1 MSTENPSPV
10 SAENPSPTAEQTTW
24 GVGPWIGEWPE
35 DAGTPDA
42 PNPDSLLD
50 PELLANG
57 DTRNVLDHFRYWKMD
72 AIIASLDQRR
82 HKYHVAI
89 ENWQHD
95 LNIGSIVRTA
105 NAFLAAEVHI
115 IGNRRWNRRGAMVTD
130 RYQHVR
136 HHATVE
142 EFVEWAKTA
151 GVGGSAMPIIAIDN
165 VPGCQQIETYKL
177 PEECVL
183 LFGQEGPGLSEAA
196 IEAAEVVLEITQFGS
211 TRSINASAAA
221 AITMHSW
228 VMQHVDFR

>member
-1 MSTENPSPV
+1 VTNENTPEPSH
-10 SAENPSPTAEQTTW
+10 EQTTW
-24 GVGPWIGEWPE
+24 GVGPWVGELPQDDVYDE
-35 DAGTPDA
+35 
-42 PNPDSLLD
+42 
-50 PELLANG
+50 ELLRDG
-57 DTRNVLDHFRYWKMD
+57 DTRNVLDKYRYWKME
-72 AIIASLDQRR
+72 AIVADLDIRR
-82 HKYHVAI
+82 HKFHVAI

-115 IGNRRWNRRGAMVTD
+115 VGHKRWNRRGAMVTD

-136 HHATVE
+136 HHPTVE
-142 EFVEWAKTA
+142 EFVAWAKA
-151 GVGGSAMPIIAIDN
+151 EKLPIIAIDN
-165 VPGCQQIETYKL
+165 VPGCKQIETYDL

-196 IEAAEVVLEITQFGS
+196 IESAKVVLEITQFGS

-228 VMQHVDFR
+228 VMQHVFKK

>member
-1 MSTENPSPV
+1 LINEDNPSP
-10 SAENPSPTAEQTTW
+10 ELTTW
-24 GVGPWIGEWPE
+24 GVGPWQGEWPE
-35 DAGTPDA
+35 DAGTSA
-42 PNPDSLLD
+42 EPNPESILD
-50 PELLANG
+50 PELLTNG
-57 DTRNVLDHFRYWKMD
+57 DTRNVLDKFRYWKME
-72 AIIASLDQRR
+72 AIIAELDRRR

-105 NAFLAAEVHI
+105 NAFLAEEVHI

-130 RYQHVR
+130 RYQHVS
-136 HHATVE
+136 HHPTVE
-142 EFVEWAKTA
+142 EFVAWAKERNL
-151 GVGGSAMPIIAIDN
+151 PIIAIDN
-165 VPGCQQIETYKL
+165 VPGCKKIEEYAL

-221 AITMHSW
+221 AITMHQW
-228 VMQHVDFR
+228 IIQHVFNKR

>member
-1 MSTENPSPV
+1 MSTNSQTPEPSH
-10 SAENPSPTAEQTTW
+10 EQTTW
-24 GVGPWIGEWPE
+24 GVGPWVGELPQDDFYDE
-35 DAGTPDA
+35 
-42 PNPDSLLD
+42 
-50 PELLANG
+50 ELLREG
-57 DTRNVLDHFRYWKMD
+57 DTRNVLDKYRYWKME
-72 AIIASLDQRR
+72 AIVADLDIRR
-82 HKYHVAI
+82 HKFHVAI

-115 IGNRRWNRRGAMVTD
+115 VGHKRWNRRGAMVTD

-136 HHATVE
+136 HHPTVE
-142 EFVEWAKTA
+142 EFVAWAKA
-151 GVGGSAMPIIAIDN
+151 ENLPIIAIDN
-165 VPGCQQIETYKL
+165 VPGCKQIETYEL

-196 IEAAEVVLEITQFGS
+196 IESAEVVLEITQFGS

-228 VMQHVDFR
+228 VVQHVFKK

>member
-1 MSTENPSPV
+1 MSNDENMHEKASH
-10 SAENPSPTAEQTTW
+10 ELTTW
-24 GVGPWIGEWPE
+24 GVGPWLGQLPTE
-35 DAGTPDA
+35 DFY
-42 PNPDSLLD
+42 D

-57 DTRNVLDHFRYWKMD
+57 DTRNVLDKYRYWKME
-72 AIIASLDQRR
+72 AIVADLDSRR

-105 NAFLAAEVHI
+105 NAFLAEAVHI
-115 IGNRRWNRRGAMVTD
+115 IGNKRWNRRGAMVTD
-130 RYQHVR
+130 RYQHVF

-142 EFVEWAKTA
+142 EFLTWAQKKNL
-151 GVGGSAMPIIAIDN
+151 PIIAIDN
-165 VPGCQQIETYKL
+165 VPGCQKIEEYQL

-196 IEAAEVVLEITQFGS
+196 IEASSVVLEITQFGS

-221 AITMHSW
+221 AITMHQW
-228 VMQHVDFR
+228 VMQHVFNKR

>member
-1 MSTENPSPV
+1 MSTDNSSP
-10 SAENPSPTAEQTTW
+10 EQTTW
-24 GVGPWIGEWPE
+24 GVGPWQGEWPA
-35 DAGTPDA
+35 DAGTPDE

-50 PELLANG
+50 PELLLNG
-57 DTRNVLDHFRYWKMD
+57 DTRNVLDQYRYWKME

-136 HHATVE
+136 HHASVE
-142 EFVEWAKTA
+142 EFVEWTRSCGLGKD
-151 GVGGSAMPIIAIDN
+151 GGPLPIIGIDN
-165 VPGCQQIETYKL
+165 VPGCQKIEEFDL
-177 PEECVL
+177 PEACVL
-183 LFGQEGPGLSEAA
+183 LFGQEGPGLSELALEASDA
-196 IEAAEVVLEITQFGS
+196 ILEISQFGS

-221 AITMHSW
+221 AITMHCW
-228 VMQHVDFR
+228 IEQHVFKRRYGTLQ